1 MFGVLVLA
9 SLGAVGAARGQT
21 NGAAAAR
28 PVSLDDCI
36 ASALEKNFEI
46 RMERSNT
53 RIAQYGLAGAYGV
66 YEPVFEVGVTRKFV
80 DQPATFDPKK
90 ADIDL
95 PYELTRDQANAS
107 INGFL
112 PTGLTYQLGGTAN
125 FLDAQTDFRLI
136 PTKADPFPGG
146 IRVTNQYYS
155 TAGISLK
162 QPLLKD
168 FWIDSQRQ
176 VIAVSKQNLKISESA
191 LRWKI
196 MNTVT
201 TVETTYFEWVYAQE
215 AVRAQERALELSKSL
230 LKSTRLAIG
239 NGLLPALD
247 EKQVESEV
255 ESATAKLYAA
265 QQTLSSHR
273 AALRNLI
280 TDRYHD
286 EADQVM
292 EPATGF
298 SKVPTLV
305 NRNESWVKAMDQRP
319 DLVQVRADL
328 EKQRILIRYRK
339 NQLFPNLDLVGSYGV
354 QGWNSSFSGTLD
366 DVKDQSHPNYAYGV
380 VLSFPIGGNQS
391 AKNQLRATKESREQ
405 ALIGM
410 EKLAQDILVQV
421 DVAWMKVDSAQKQ
434 ADSTRRARQYAEDAW
449 RAAESK
455 VEYGKITILDLI
467 QVQER
472 LTAQL
477 TAEARALADYNQ
489 ALAQLALSEGSV
501 LKRHGLDV
509 KVK

>member
-1 MFGVLVLA
+1 M
-9 SLGAVGAARGQT
+9 
-21 NGAAAAR
+21 
-28 PVSLDDCI
+28 
-36 ASALEKNFEI
+36 
-46 RMERSNT
+46 
-53 RIAQYGLAGAYGV
+53 
-66 YEPVFEVGVTRKFV
+66 
-80 DQPATFDPKK
+80 
-90 ADIDL
+90 
-95 PYELTRDQANAS
+95 
-107 INGFL
+107 
-112 PTGLTYQLGGTAN
+112 
-125 FLDAQTDFRLI
+125 
-136 PTKADPFPGG
+136 
-146 IRVTNQYYS
+146 
-155 TAGISLK
+155 
-162 QPLLKD
+162 
-168 FWIDSQRQ
+168 
-176 VIAVSKQNLKISESA
+176 
-191 LRWKI
+191 
-196 MNTVT
+196 
-201 TVETTYFEWVYAQE
+201 
-215 AVRAQERALELSKSL
+215 
-230 LKSTRLAIG
+230 
-239 NGLLPALD
+239 
-247 EKQVESEV
+247 
-255 ESATAKLYAA
+255 
-265 QQTLSSHR
+265 
-273 AALRNLI
+273 
-280 TDRYHD
+280 
-286 EADQVM
+286 
-292 EPATGF
+292 
-298 SKVPTLV
+298 

-328 EKQRILIRYRK
+328 EKQRILVRYRK

-449 RAAESK
+449 HAAESK